1 MSSVDVGGYRVRV
14 WEGAGLP
21 RSVEAFIAA
30 IGLLLATPILLL
42 CILAIKLTSR
52 GPVFFRQ
59 GRVGRRGEFF
69 ELYKLRTMRVQPPSW
84 VLNVTANDDDRITPV
99 GRILRTMKLDEL
111 PELWNVLV
119 GDLSLVGPRPE
130 VPRFVDLGNPLWRE
144 ALKVRP
150 GLTDPV
156 TLKLRNEEALL
167 ASVGGNREAFYRE
180 VLQPYKLRG
189 YAEYLQR
196 RTPWSDVKV
205 LAMTLLAIVRPSTT
219 PPPTLAEL
227 LKASDGS
234 DVRTEDLQLAAA
246 KQSRGLS
253 LRHVQYLLDLFLLA
267 AAFGLSYLLRFD
279 FKLDQRV
286 RTELFA
292 QLPWVLLLQSGAL
305 LLAGVHRFIWRYVA
319 IREARHFVD
328 AALWSGL
335 ALVLFRLFDP
345 FSIQAMR
352 IPISVIIMDT
362 VFGFCGVLALR
373 VVRRIS
379 YEQERR
385 EEVSESATTAR
396 RRVLLLGAGQAGVLA
411 AREIQG
417 RGDLDIEIHGFVDD
431 DPRKQGALIHGVPV
445 LGTTRD
451 LPKLVADNRIQDIV
465 ITIAQISRR
474 EILRMMEICRKI
486 GVNVRI
492 IPGLYEILQGNVRV
506 TRIRDVEIEDLLGRE
521 RVYLEEDEIG
531 RFVAGKRVV
540 VTGAGGSIGSELAR
554 QVARFGP
561 SSLILLERAEFVLFD
576 IDKELR
582 RLHPELRIV
591 PVVADVGDEPWIRTV
606 FATHNPQVVFHA
618 AAHKHVPMME
628 SNPSEAI
635 KNNIIGTR
643 VIAEVAANTGVEAFV
658 MISTD
663 KAVRPTSVMGA
674 SKRVAELVVQDLARK
689 SSTRFVAVRFG
700 NVMGSAG
707 SVIPIFREQIQRGG
721 PVTVTDPEMKRYFM
735 TIPEAAQLVMQ
746 AGAMGRGGE
755 IFILDM
761 GHPVRILDL
770 AVAMINL
777 SGLRPFEDIEIVF
790 TGLRPGE
797 KLFEELELD
806 GEGIS
811 KTRHPKI
818 FIGLIAP
825 YPENVVDEALVELQR
840 LARTGD
846 AIAIREYLNEFLP
859 EATLARARKPE
870 IAAPVPERPAPA
882 AHRERKT
889 NPPEAEVAIS
899 PLR

>member
-1 MSSVDVGGYRVRV
+1 
-14 WEGAGLP
+14 
-21 RSVEAFIAA
+21 
-30 IGLLLATPILLL
+30 
-42 CILAIKLTSR
+42 
-52 GPVFFRQ
+52 
-59 GRVGRRGEFF
+59 
-69 ELYKLRTMRVQPPSW
+69 MRV
-84 VLNVTANDDDRITPV
+84 A
-99 GRILRTMKLDEL
+99 
-111 PELWNVLV
+111 
-119 GDLSLVGPRPE
+119 
-130 VPRFVDLGNPLWRE
+130 
-144 ALKVRP
+144 
-150 GLTDPV
+150 
-156 TLKLRNEEALL
+156 
-167 ASVGGNREAFYRE
+167 
-180 VLQPYKLRG
+180 
-189 YAEYLQR
+189 
-196 RTPWSDVKV
+196 
-205 LAMTLLAIVRPSTT
+205 
-219 PPPTLAEL
+219 
-227 LKASDGS
+227 
-234 DVRTEDLQLAAA
+234 
-246 KQSRGLS
+246 
-253 LRHVQYLLDLFLLA
+253 
-267 AAFGLSYLLRFD
+267 
-279 FKLDQRV
+279 
-286 RTELFA
+286 
-292 QLPWVLLLQSGAL
+292 
-305 LLAGVHRFIWRYVA
+305 
-319 IREARHFVD
+319 
-328 AALWSGL
+328 
-335 ALVLFRLFDP
+335 
-345 FSIQAMR
+345 
-352 IPISVIIMDT
+352 
-362 VFGFCGVLALR
+362 
-373 VVRRIS
+373 RRIA

-385 EEVSESATTAR
+385 EDVYESTSAR

-445 LGTTRD
+445 LGTSSD
-451 LPKLVADNRIQDIV
+451 LPKLVAENRIQDIV

-521 RVYLEEDEIG
+521 RVYLEEDELA

-674 SKRVAELVVQDLARK
+674 SKRVAELIVQDLARR

-777 SGLRPFEDIEIVF
+777 SGLRPFEDIEIAF

-825 YPENVVDEALVELQR
+825 YPEGVVDQALVELQR

-846 AIAIREYLNEFLP
+846 SIAIREYLNDFLP

-870 IAAPVPERPAPA
+870 LAAPEPAPELTASAPERPASA
-882 AHRERKT
+882 LRRERKT
-889 NPPEAEVAIS
+889 NPPEPEAAIS